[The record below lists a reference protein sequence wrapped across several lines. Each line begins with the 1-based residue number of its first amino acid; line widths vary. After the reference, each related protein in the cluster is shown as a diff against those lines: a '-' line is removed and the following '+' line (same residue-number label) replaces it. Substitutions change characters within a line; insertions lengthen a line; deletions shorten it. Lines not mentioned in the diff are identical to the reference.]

1 MVPSAFVIPL
11 RILGWAA
18 LGFALGVG
26 WKLGSHLVNATFGK
40 EGLLCRTDEGQGSS
54 SILMRKFDAISKKEQ

>member
-40 EGLLCRTDEGQGSS
+40 EDLLCRTDEGQALS
-54 SILMRKFDAISKKEQ
+54 SILTRKFDPISEKGQ